1 MAEIKYKISGK
12 SDTTAIAKTQFAM
25 KKLGSEVAN
34 INKIVGRFA
43 IAKVMQ
49 VVSKVIN
56 GATENFLAQ
65 NKALLQYNATVTK
78 FGKSLSNLNKIQNEV
93 SRNNFFDG
101 DSINN
106 ATKMAVAMGLTEKQ
120 IEDVLK
126 ASTDLAASGVMP
138 LDQAVKALSLSYS
151 GNITQLKRMNPELAN
166 LTKEQLAQGEAV
178 RIIGQEYKGMA
189 DAMANTFAGR
199 DTQWKNSFSDLQAE
213 VGEIIQKVKY
223 FGQGKWL
230 DPINRLSNW
239 LNDNSSKIASFIV
252 TLPENFKIAAAAI
265 KDIIKEIFSIDFWAK
280 NGEVI
285 VEIFK
290 ETFIAVKDVVTAIM
304 LALMESLSELVK
316 VFAVDMGK
324 SFVTGMFGNL
334 GSFGIE
340 ALYRANVIDYDTRAN
355 LLNKLDDKVSS
366 LDNEIEKW
374 QEENDV
380 TLEAALS
387 NVKSSWKDVGKTITD
402 SVKATHKTL
411 SGLSNEIDSS
421 IGDIVSKATKDI
433 NDNVTENISNVEPSE
448 EMTNPTTFVIDNK
461 DKDKDNN
468 NNNNNQ
474 QQSVFAK
481 WVLSTGN
488 LFNTLFPETAATIE
502 NLSANVID
510 KIIDNNLNVLKS
522 ADVYDGED
530 HKYEIEALSN
540 ARDILTSYVKGNYY
554 TLDENGKLVKGIN
567 ISFTKALDLALGSIA
582 ITKYNKKNNTNIPV
596 IKQFSEF
603 IKDLTKKLDF
613 TIFDKIT
620 KIFIKDE
627 EKRLELYKAIKDEEN
642 RLELYKAIKDF
653 TKSTREVV
661 KKISVDLFSTVGNT
675 LAKSSGDFGKYV
687 DAGTQGAANGGGFYG
702 ALLAVIAQL
711 LSDIMQ
717 IVSENSEKFQ
727 VFQNFVTLLLETFV
741 TEIVPIFDEF
751 VTPFLEGF
759 SAVKE
764 ILSGVVYLLGSIIG
778 VFTEIFKASTREL
791 NIIASTVSGIF
802 KFFGGIFQII
812 SGFIQFLQPIMEVL
826 SYVTKII
833 ATAIYTVE
841 WVIVNGINMIIR
853 ALNQI
858 PWVDI
863 AEISGFDDYDKAVD
877 DIWNG
882 GGNTAED
889 NAYLDAALS
898 QSASNVTGASASY
911 TAARD
916 IYLTISYEHS
926 YVNGDAR
933 EIAISLYNE
942 LKDCK
947 KLNLIS

>member
-12 SDTTAIAKTQFAM
+12 SDTTAIAKTQLAM

-34 INKIVGRFA
+34 INKIIGGFA

-49 VVSKVIN
+49 VVSKVTN

-65 NKALLQYNATVTK
+65 NKALLQYNATVAK

-151 GNITQLKRMNPELAN
+151 GNIAQLKRMNPELAN

-178 RIIGQEYKGMA
+178 RIIGQEYKGIA
-189 DAMANTFAGR
+189 DAMANTFDGR

-252 TLPENFKIAAAAI
+252 TLPENFKIAAVAI
-265 KDIIKEIFSIDFWAK
+265 KDIVKEIFSIDFWSK

-290 ETFIAVKDVVTAIM
+290 ETFIAAKDVATAIM
-304 LALMESLSELVK
+304 LALMKSLAELVK
-316 VFAVDMGK
+316 VTAIDMGK

-340 ALYRANVIDYDTRAN
+340 ALYRANVIDYDTRAS
-355 LLNKLDDKVSS
+355 LLNKLDDEVSS
-366 LDNEIEKW
+366 LNNEIEKW
-374 QEENDV
+374 QEENKA
-380 TLEAALS
+380 TLECALN
-387 NVKSSWKDVGKTITD
+387 NVKSSWKDVGKTISD
-402 SVKATHKTL
+402 NMKSTHKTL

-448 EMTNPTTFVIDNK
+448 TATSPTTSETSDTTD
-461 DKDKDNN
+461 DKTDYTQNFLEIIK
-468 NNNNNQ
+468 
-474 QQSVFAK
+474 
-481 WVLSTGN
+481 N
-488 LFNTLFPETAATIE
+488 LKRYTSGYTITK
-502 NLSANVID
+502 NL
-510 KIIDNNLNVLKS
+510 L
-522 ADVYDGED
+522 
-530 HKYEIEALSN
+530 IEALEQIFFSQSEKAFGSRRQTDEVFKLIEN
-540 ARDILTSYVKGNYY
+540 FVLKVKGDGEIEEEIAR
-554 TLDENGKLVKGIN
+554 TGIIQIWKDFFKLLKQLKEMGVKVN
-567 ISFTKALDLALGSIA
+567 NVFTKTIFG
-582 ITKYNKKNNTNIPV
+582 
-596 IKQFSEF
+596 F
-603 IKDLTKKLDF
+603 IKEIGALLTRF
-613 TIFDKIT
+613 T
-620 KIFIKDE
+620 
-627 EKRLELYKAIKDEEN
+627 
-642 RLELYKAIKDF
+642 
-653 TKSTREVV
+653 
-661 KKISVDLFSTVGNT
+661 VDLI
-675 LAKSSGDFGKYV
+675 KSSGQIGNYIN
-687 DAGTQGAANGGGFYG
+687 AAMQGASNGGGVYG
-702 ALLAVIAQL
+702 AILSVISQL

-717 IVSENSEKFQ
+717 VVSENSEKFQ
-727 VFQNFVTLLLETFV
+727 VFQNFITLILESLIS
-741 TEIVPIFDEF
+741 EIIPIFDEF
-751 VTPFLEGF
+751 VTPFLESF

-778 VFTEIFKASTREL
+778 IFTEIFKEFTREL
-791 NIIASTVSGIF
+791 NITASTVSGIF
-802 KFFGGIFQII
+802 KIFGSTFQII
-812 SGFIQFLQPIMEVL
+812 RGFIQFLQPIMNAL
-826 SYVTKII
+826 SYITKII

-858 PWVDI
+858 PWVNI
-863 AEISGFDDYDKAVD
+863 SEISGFDDYGKAID

-882 GGNTAED
+882 GGNTEED
-889 NAYLDAALS
+889 NAYLNNAIL
-898 QSASNVTGASASY
+898 QSASNTTTGASASY

-916 IYLTISYEHS
+916 IYVTISYDHS
-926 YVNGDAR
+926 YINGDSR
-933 EIAISLYNE
+933 EIALNLYNE

>member
-12 SDTTAIAKTQFAM
+12 SDTTAIAKTQLAM
-25 KKLGSEVAN
+25 KKLGSEAAN
-34 INKIVGRFA
+34 LNKIVGGFA

-49 VVSKVIN
+49 VVSKVTN

-65 NKALLQYNATVTK
+65 NKALLQYNATVAK

-166 LTKEQLAQGEAV
+166 LTKEQLEQGEAV

-189 DAMANTFAGR
+189 DAMANTFEGR

-252 TLPENFKIAAAAI
+252 TLPENFKIAAVAI
-265 KDIIKEIFSIDFWAK
+265 KDIVKEIFSIDFWAK

-290 ETFIAVKDVVTAIM
+290 ETFIAAKEVSTAIM
-304 LALMESLSELVK
+304 VALMKSLAELVK
-316 VFAVDMGK
+316 VVAVNMGK
-324 SFVTGMFGNL
+324 SLVSGLFGNL
-334 GSFGIE
+334 GNFGIE

-366 LDNEIEKW
+366 LDNAIENW
-374 QEENDV
+374 QKENKV
-380 TLEAALS
+380 TLEGALN
-387 NVKSSWKDVGKTITD
+387 NVKSSWKDVGKTISD
-402 SVKATHKTL
+402 NIKATHKTL

-421 IGDIVSKATKDI
+421 MGDIVSKATRDI
-433 NDNVTENISNVEPSE
+433 NDNVTENISNIEPSE
-448 EMTNPTTFVIDNK
+448 ADTNPTTFVIDNK
-461 DKDKDNN
+461 DDKNN
-468 NNNNNQ
+468 NNTKQ

-481 WVLSTGN
+481 WVLSSKN
-488 LFNTLFPETAATIE
+488 LFNTLFPKMAAAIE
-502 NLSANVID
+502 NFSANTIS
-510 KIIDNNLNVLKS
+510 KIIDNELNVLKS

-530 HKYEIEALSN
+530 HKSEIEALSN
-540 ARDILTSYVKGNYY
+540 ARDILTSFAKGNYY
-554 TLDENGKLVKGIN
+554 IPDENGGFVKGAKT
-567 ISFTKALDLALGSIA
+567 SFTETLDLALGAIA
-582 ITKYNKKNNTNIPV
+582 ISKYNKKNNTNIPV

-620 KIFIKDE
+620 KLFIEDE
-627 EKRLELYKAIKDEEN
+627 AKRIELYN
-642 RLELYKAIKDF
+642 SIKDF

-661 KKISVDLFSTVGNT
+661 KKISTDLFTIVGNT
-675 LAKSSGDFGKYV
+675 LIKSSGQIGNYIN
-687 DAGTQGAANGGGFYG
+687 AGIQGASNGGFYG
-702 ALLAVIAQL
+702 AILSVISQL
-711 LSDIMQ
+711 LSDIIQ
-717 IVSENSEKFQ
+717 IVSETSANFQ
-727 VFQNFVTLLLETFV
+727 AFQNLVTLVLESLV
-741 TEIVPIFDEF
+741 SEIVPIFDEF

-764 ILSGVVYLLGSIIG
+764 ILSGIIYLLGSIIG
-778 VFTEIFKASTREL
+778 IFAEIFKEFTREL
-791 NIIASTVSGIF
+791 NITASTVSGIF
-802 KFFGGIFQII
+802 KIFGSLFQII
-812 SGFIQFLQPIMEVL
+812 KGFIQFLQPVLNAL
-826 SYVTKII
+826 SYVTRII
-833 ATAIYTVE
+833 ATAIYSVE
-841 WVIVNGINMIIR
+841 WAIVNGINMIIR

-863 AEISGFDDYDKAVD
+863 AEISGFDDYEKGVS

-882 GGNTAED
+882 GGNTDED
-889 NAYLDAALS
+889 NAYLNAALS
-898 QSASNVTGASASY
+898 QSASNITGSSASY

-916 IYLTISYEHS
+916 IYVTISYEHS
-926 YVNGDAR
+926 YVNGDTR
-933 EIAISLYNE
+933 EIAMNLYNE

-947 KLNLIS
+947 KLNLIA

>member
-12 SDTTAIAKTQFAM
+12 SDTTAIAKTQLAM
-25 KKLGSEVAN
+25 KKLGSEVVN
-34 INKIVGRFA
+34 LNKMVSGFA

-49 VVSKVIN
+49 VVSKVTN

-65 NKALLQYNATVTK
+65 NKALLQYNATVAK

-151 GNITQLKRMNPELAN
+151 GNIEEIKRMSPELAN
-166 LTKEQLAQGEAV
+166 LTKEQLEQGEAV

-189 DAMANTFAGR
+189 DAMANTFDGR

-213 VGEIIQKVKY
+213 VGEIIQRVKY

-252 TLPENFKIAAAAI
+252 TLPENFKIAAVSI

-290 ETFIAVKDVVTAIM
+290 ETFIAAKDVATAIM
-304 LALMESLSELVK
+304 VALMKSLAELVK
-316 VFAVDMGK
+316 VAAVNMGK
-324 SFVTGMFGNL
+324 SLVSGLFGNL

-366 LDNEIEKW
+366 LDNAIENW
-374 QEENDV
+374 QKENEV
-380 TLEAALS
+380 TLEGALN
-387 NVKSSWKDVGKTITD
+387 NVKSSWKDVGKTIND

-421 IGDIVSKATKDI
+421 IGDIVSKATRDI

-448 EMTNPTTFVIDNK
+448 TMTNPTTFVIDNK
-461 DKDKDNN
+461 DNN
-468 NNNNNQ
+468 NNNNNNNTQQ

-481 WVLSTGN
+481 WVLSSGN
-488 LFNTLFPETAATIE
+488 LFNTLFPKMADKID
-502 NLSANVID
+502 NLSANSVA
-510 KIIDNNLNVLKS
+510 KIIDNKLKILKY
-522 ADVYDGED
+522 ADVYDGVD
-530 HKYEIEALSN
+530 HKSEIEVLSN
-540 ARDILTSYVKGNYY
+540 VRDALISLSKGS
-554 TLDENGKLVKGIN
+554 LFIKDDNGKLVRGVKS
-567 ISFTKALDLALGSIA
+567 SFIRVLDVAFGSMA
-582 ITKYNKKNNTNIPV
+582 VAKYNKKHNTNIPV
-596 IKQFSEF
+596 FQPLTGFISSLIKV
-603 IKDLTKKLDF
+603 LDMS
-613 TIFDKIT
+613 IFDKIT
-620 KIFIKDE
+620 KLFIKDAA
-627 EKRLELYKAIKDEEN
+627 KRLELYN
-642 RLELYKAIKDF
+642 AIKDF
-653 TKSTREVV
+653 TKSTREVF
-661 KKISVDLFSTVGNT
+661 KKLSSDLFTIVGNT
-675 LAKSSGDFGKYV
+675 LIKSSGQIGNYI
-687 DAGTQGAANGGGFYG
+687 DAGMQGASNGGGFYG

-727 VFQNFVTLLLETFV
+727 VFQNFVTLILESLI
-741 TEIVPIFDEF
+741 EQIIPIFDNF

-759 SAVKE
+759 TAVKE
-764 ILSGVVYLLGSIIG
+764 ILSGIIYLLGSIIG
-778 VFTEIFKASTREL
+778 IFTEIFKEFTREL
-791 NIIASTVSGIF
+791 NITASTVSGIF
-802 KFFGGIFQII
+802 KIFGGLFQII
-812 SGFIQFLQPIMEVL
+812 RGFVQFLQPIMNAL

-853 ALNQI
+853 ALNML
-858 PWVDI
+858 PWVSID
-863 AEISGFDDYDKAVD
+863 EISGFDDYDKAVS
-877 DIWNG
+877 DIWSDA
-882 GGNTAED
+882 GNTDED
-889 NAYLDAALS
+889 NSYLNTAIS
-898 QSASNVTGASASY
+898 QSASNITTGAASSY

-916 IYLTISYEHS
+916 IYVTISYNNS

-933 EIAISLYNE
+933 EIALSLYNE

-947 KLNLIS
+947 KLNLIA

>member
-12 SDTTAIAKTQFAM
+12 SDTTAIAKTQLAM
-25 KKLGSEVAN
+25 KKLGSEVVN
-34 INKIVGRFA
+34 LNKMVSGFA

-49 VVSKVIN
+49 VVSKVTN

-65 NKALLQYNATVTK
+65 NKALLQYNATVAK
-78 FGKSLSNLNKIQNEV
+78 FGKNLSNLNKIQNEV

-151 GNITQLKRMNPELAN
+151 GNIAQLKRMNPELAN
-166 LTKEQLAQGEAV
+166 LTKEQLEQGEAV

-189 DAMANTFAGR
+189 DAMANTFEGR

-252 TLPENFKIAAAAI
+252 TLPENFKIAAVAI
-265 KDIIKEIFSIDFWAK
+265 KDIVKEIFSIDFWAK

-290 ETFIAVKDVVTAIM
+290 ETFIAAKDVATAIM
-304 LALMESLSELVK
+304 VALMKSLAELVK
-316 VFAVDMGK
+316 VVAVNMGK
-324 SFVTGMFGNL
+324 SLVSGLFGNL

-366 LDNEIEKW
+366 LDNAIENW
-374 QEENDV
+374 QKENKV
-380 TLEAALS
+380 TFKDALN
-387 NVKSSWKDVGKTITD
+387 NVKNSWKDVGKTISD
-402 SVKATHKTL
+402 KVKETNKTL
-411 SGLSNEIDSS
+411 SGLSDEIDSS
-421 IGDIVSKATKDI
+421 FGDIVSKATRDI

-448 EMTNPTTFVIDNK
+448 TTTSPTTYVIDNK
-461 DKDKDNN
+461 DNKDNN
-468 NNNNNQ
+468 NNNNTQQ

-481 WVLSTGN
+481 WVLSSGN
-488 LFNTLFPETAATIE
+488 LFNTLFPKMADKIE
-502 NLSANVID
+502 NLSANISA
-510 KIIDNNLNVLKS
+510 KIIDKKLNVLKS
-522 ADVYDGED
+522 ADVYDGID
-530 HKYEIEALSN
+530 HKSEIEVLSN
-540 ARDILTSYVKGNYY
+540 VRDALISLAKGN
-554 TLDENGKLVKGIN
+554 LFIKDDNGKLVRGVKS
-567 ISFTKALDLALGSIA
+567 SFTRVLDVAFGSMA
-582 ITKYNKKNNTNIPV
+582 VTKYNKKHNTNIPV
-596 IKQFSEF
+596 FQPLTGFISSLIKV
-603 IKDLTKKLDF
+603 LDMS
-613 TIFDKIT
+613 IFDNIT
-620 KIFIKDE
+620 KLFIKDE
-627 EKRLELYKAIKDEEN
+627 AKRMEIYN
-642 RLELYKAIKDF
+642 AIKDF
-653 TKSTREVV
+653 TKSTREVFR
-661 KKISVDLFSTVGNT
+661 KLSADLFTVVGNT
-675 LAKSSGDFGKYV
+675 LIKSSGQIGNYIN
-687 DAGTQGAANGGGFYG
+687 AGMQGASNGGGFYG

-727 VFQNFVTLLLETFV
+727 AFQNLVTLVLESLV
-741 TEIVPIFDEF
+741 SQIVPIFDNF

-759 SAVKE
+759 TAVKE
-764 ILSGVVYLLGSIIG
+764 ILSGIVYLLGSIIG
-778 VFTEIFKASTREL
+778 IFAEIFKEFTREL
-791 NIIASTVSGIF
+791 NITASTVSGIF
-802 KFFGGIFQII
+802 KIFGSLFQII
-812 SGFIQFLQPIMEVL
+812 RGFIQFLQPIMNAL

-863 AEISGFDDYDKAVD
+863 DEISGFDDYDKAVD
-877 DIWNG
+877 DIWNAK
-882 GGNTAED
+882 NTDED
-889 NAYLDAALS
+889 NAYLNNALS
-898 QSASNVTGASASY
+898 QSASNITGSSASY

-916 IYLTISYEHS
+916 IYVTINYDHS

-933 EIAISLYNE
+933 EIALSLYNE

-947 KLNLIS
+947 KLNLIA